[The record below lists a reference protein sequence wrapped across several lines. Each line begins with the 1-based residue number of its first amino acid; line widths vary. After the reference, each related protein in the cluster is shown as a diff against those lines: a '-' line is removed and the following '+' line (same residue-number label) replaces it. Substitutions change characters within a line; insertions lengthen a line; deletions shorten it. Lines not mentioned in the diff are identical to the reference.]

1 MEIHS
6 KQTQGSAKT
15 IIQMKELK
23 GKQLFKKCK
32 LWKMTRVPRQWL
44 RKSNLNLKA
53 TLPFS
58 HRRKL
63 PTPTN
68 RIKRKVSLLR
78 VTRKG
83 GYRSMLSTVIKTMIK
98 PNLPER
104 RAISQWGGEW
114 ITLVQIVKIP
124 MTRMIGISLF
134 LSKDN
139 YPLWE
144 VITRLS

>member
-1 MEIHS
+1 MHS
-6 KQTQGSAKT
+6 KQTQGSTKT
-15 IIQMKELK
+15 TIQMKELK

-44 RKSNLNLKA
+44 RTSNLNLKA

-63 PTPTN
+63 PAPTN
-68 RIKRKVSLLR
+68 KIKRKVSLLR
-78 VTRKG
+78 VTRKRS
-83 GYRSMLSTVIKTMIK
+83 YRSMLSTAIQTMIK

-124 MTRMIGISLF
+124 MTRMIEISLF
-134 LSKDN
+134 LFKDN
-139 YPLWE
+139 YPPWE
-144 VITRLS
+144 MIAHLF